1 MDSRYGKMRMNV
13 EVDRLSSLPDEL
25 IHKILSF
32 RPIRDAI
39 GTSVLSSRWRFIWTS
54 MPYLN
59 FSSEDFFTLPEFSK
73 FVTHVLSRRNNLT
86 EVYSVKL
93 EFRGKASQVSKS
105 LKHLSLEAVEYK
117 YHRRK
122 DNGCFITLTSTWEA
136 LTTLNLHS
144 VTFCDDIAGKCTVVA
159 PQLENLTIRSCEVEH
174 VISAPHLVSFLYK
187 GYHSLRLSTNG
198 FHSLEKA
205 DICVSY
211 PPEADAHQIVC
222 LLQHL
227 HNVKFLTL
235 NLEIVELLSSSVE
248 LLLRQPS
255 PFVNLKSLKIYP
267 ERVRLSGQAPRKVAM
282 SSELKNYLIDS
293 SPGATFSMVLREEI
307 IAHELMAEFEVYL
320 EKEKDNIK
328 TSGAQVEAPV
338 ESHEPKTK
346 EKPEIRGDMAQI
358 KGYWENLP
366 VQIERMKKTACLI
379 ISKLQ
384 RIEELVTVLPASKRA
399 NIQPRFSRLCADAN
413 FVISNITDCM
423 KIQCDENQS
432 RSNVCFHELA
442 TILEA
447 SS

>member
-1 MDSRYGKMRMNV
+1 MNV
-13 EVDRLSSLPDEL
+13 EIDRLSSLPDEL

-93 EFRGKASQVSKS
+93 EFRGKASQLFVKRILNYAFSHNVQQLNVVCLLENDIEFPISLFSSKS

-122 DNGCFITLTSTWEA
+122 ANGCFITLTSTWEA

-144 VTFCDDIAGKCTVVA
+144 VTFCDDIVEKCTGIFSKCANLKNLTLTQFSMMGSDTFSICHPQLSNLTLVSAFYNVKVIKVVA

-235 NLEIVELLSSSVE
+235 NLEIVEVFSYYLNKHFHNFENYKKVETKHLRKEAHRVCLHGNFFETMIGTCIHIKMFGCLRSQRMWGNLS
-248 LLLRQPS
+248 
-255 PFVNLKSLKIYP
+255 
-267 ERVRLSGQAPRKVAM
+267 
-282 SSELKNYLIDS
+282 
-293 SPGATFSMVLREEI
+293 
-307 IAHELMAEFEVYL
+307 
-320 EKEKDNIK
+320 
-328 TSGAQVEAPV
+328 
-338 ESHEPKTK
+338 
-346 EKPEIRGDMAQI
+346 
-358 KGYWENLP
+358 KG
-366 VQIERMKKTACLI
+366 
-379 ISKLQ
+379 
-384 RIEELVTVLPASKRA
+384 
-399 NIQPRFSRLCADAN
+399 
-413 FVISNITDCM
+413 
-423 KIQCDENQS
+423 
-432 RSNVCFHELA
+432 
-442 TILEA
+442 
-447 SS
+447 